1 MKHGI
6 SGESFSVHSNSR
18 GNLLKTEY
26 SEGGV
31 LHFVKTGRIHV
42 RDFPENWGIEPIVE
56 VICSRLGSAMGLDTA
71 SQKLDVLDVVR
82 YGKRITTLI
91 SDLSDFRAGRTIVY
105 LQTLYIQNGE
115 YIDFERLC
123 RYVGGDE
130 LINMLAFD
138 LVVMNE
144 DRHNGNVAWLSDDDG
159 NMTLAPIYDNGYSL
173 LYDDIKGMLRDYRR
187 AASFCLCNAPLY
199 RESFSAAEKLFA
211 QMADRYEPTIRLDI
225 GADTVRDILR
235 GVRNEY
241 ERLRGGVNN
250 IALPDEWWD
259 DAAKFICWR
268 IEHVRALRYN
278 MER

>member
-56 VICSRLGSAMGLDTA
+56 VICSRLGSAMGLDMA
-71 SQKLDVLDVVR
+71 SQKLDVLNVVR

-91 SDLSDFRAGRTIVY
+91 SDSSDFRAGRTIVY

-159 NMTLAPIYDNGYSL
+159 KMTLAPIYDNGYSL

-225 GADTVRDILR
+225 GADIVREILR

-259 DAAKFICWR
+259 AAAEFICWR
-268 IEHVRALRYN
+268 TEHVRALRYN